1 MRTSLRDN
9 AHAVWLLIFLTATA
23 IAAEPTQWSS
33 QSGSYKVSYRSSITP
48 VEINRIHEWVL
59 HVETDDGLA
68 VEGAEIMIVGG
79 MREHDHGLPTMPR
92 VTAYLGDG
100 NYRVQGVRFHMAGE
114 WQIVVT
120 IKVDGRVDSV
130 EIELEL

>member
-1 MRTSLRDN
+1 MRTNLRKIG
-9 AHAVWLLIFLTATA
+9 HAVWLLIFMTGTAFA
-23 IAAEPTQWSS
+23 VEPAQWLSEG
-33 QSGSYKVSYRSSITP
+33 GSYKVSYQSSITP

-59 HVETDDGLA
+59 HVETGDGA
-68 VEGAEIMIVGG
+68 VVEGAEITIEGG
-79 MREHDHGLPTMPR
+79 MRVHDHGLPTRPR

-120 IKVDGRVDSV
+120 IRIDGHVDSA